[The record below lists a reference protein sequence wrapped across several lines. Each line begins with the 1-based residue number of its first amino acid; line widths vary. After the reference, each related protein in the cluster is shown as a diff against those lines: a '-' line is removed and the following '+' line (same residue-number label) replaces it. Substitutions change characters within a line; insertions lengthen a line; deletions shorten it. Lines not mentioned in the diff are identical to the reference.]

1 MPANLTHQYFAKK
14 VAPQLLEQFP
24 FMQPYESVLLLAT
37 QGPDPFFFYGQL
49 PWYPSVRKQAV
60 QTLGHD
66 LHHMTGAESLRP
78 LFASARSDLE
88 KTYAVGALLHY
99 LLDHIVHPYVFFRS
113 GFDENGR
120 LTPHY
125 HSYHAHYETMIDIL
139 LRAHVRR
146 DCRLRSMDAFRLPDS
161 WLQEISRLYQRA
173 YPDLQAHDYYYATLN
188 MRDITRILYSPLGF
202 KRFLISL
209 LGKKRYA
216 YTLSHTR
223 RVPLREQFD
232 YLNLKTSAWQNPVS
246 GAESVASVLTLIE
259 TAEQLLSAQF
269 AALHSWSAQPANPVD
284 FTLPDINYDGEPS
297 GTTKTMHASI
307 YLKYAIL

>member
-1 MPANLTHQYFAKK
+1 L
-14 VAPQLLEQFP
+14 
-24 FMQPYESVLLLAT
+24 
-37 QGPDPFFFYGQL
+37 FFYGNL
-49 PWYPSVRKQAV
+49 PWYPMARKTTV
-60 QTLGHD
+60 QSLGHD
-66 LHHMTGAESLRP
+66 LHHMIGAESLRP
-78 LFASARSDLE
+78 LFAQARTDLE

-99 LLDHIVHPYVFFRS
+99 ILDHIVHPYVFFRS

-146 DCRLRSMDAFRLPDS
+146 AVRLRSMNAFRLPDA
-161 WLQEISRLYQRA
+161 WLQEISQLHQRA
-173 YPDLQAHDYYYATLN
+173 YPDLQDRDFYYATLN
-188 MRDITRILYSPLGF
+188 MRDITRILYSPLGL

-232 YLNLKTSAWQNPVS
+232 YLNLKATAWQDPVS
-246 GAESVASVLTLIE
+246 GAQSVASVFELLE
-259 TAEQLLSAQF
+259 KAERLLGVQFASLSAW
-269 AALHSWSAQPANPVD
+269 AERPDEPVA
-284 FTLPDINYDGEPS
+284 FNLPDINYDGEPY
-297 GTTKTMHASI
+297 GTTKSLHASI
-307 YLKYAIL
+307 YLQYAIL